1 MTTPNASYHYQGAA
15 PQAPFRWSS
24 DNQPQFTVASA
35 VPDDQLVTLLSQR
48 DNTSYNSQC
57 LTSRHIDEW
66 LHEAPVI
73 ITDQITPIKTFVS
86 WSWANPLTTINLLG
100 TAVAV
105 GPVTGEPLDPEAAPR
120 IIEICINLA
129 NLSHVLTDVLTLP
142 SPGFDNNSRADI
154 SSLDLHLWAATYT
167 DALST
172 LTSPITL
179 TWQLADVI

>member
-1 MTTPNASYHYQGAA
+1 MTTSTASYHYQGAA
-15 PQAPFRWSS
+15 PHAPFQWNSE
-24 DNQPQFTVASA
+24 NQPQFTVASA
-35 VPDDQLVTLLSQR
+35 VPDNQLLMLLSQR
-48 DNTSYNSQC
+48 DNTSYDSEY
-57 LTSRHIDEW
+57 LTWRHIDEW

-73 ITDQITPIKTFVS
+73 ITDQITPVKAFVS

-100 TAVAV
+100 SAVAV
-105 GPVTGEPLDPEAAPR
+105 DPVTGEPLDPGAEPR

-154 SSLDLHLWAATYT
+154 DSLDLHRWAATYT